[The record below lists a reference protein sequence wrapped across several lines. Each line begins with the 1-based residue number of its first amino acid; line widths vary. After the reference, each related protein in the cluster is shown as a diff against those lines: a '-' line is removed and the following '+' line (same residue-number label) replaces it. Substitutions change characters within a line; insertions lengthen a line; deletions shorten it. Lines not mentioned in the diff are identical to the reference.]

1 MQISA
6 TMRPVSSVLFLIF
19 SIFIDLL
26 YSFGGVAQ
34 TRAPVGTAGTLQ
46 GEVMHTVFLVGNT
59 GAPADTSAGAK
70 LYFLQ
75 EQLLASGKASNLVF
89 IGNPF
94 YPRLLP
100 PATSPQRANAEQVL
114 KAQLAILKN
123 YEGQVHI
130 IPGDYHLKKDKN
142 NASRRAQQQEQ
153 FIRDYL
159 QNENVFMPENGCPG
173 PSQIEINENILLL
186 LLDTKWFLPGSP
198 KVSEEAGCTATSAAA
213 VLAEVDD
220 ALKSNPQKQVI
231 VATHVAQDIKP
242 YYYRSMQ
249 KAYSEIYS
257 QHPGLIHVEDHSS
270 ALEYAWQ
277 DSINYIRTGWRSQ
290 DRKLKQKLAPV
301 FTQPEPGFAKVI
313 FYTNGEAWLEFWSTP
328 LGNKPT
334 AKMAYR
340 RLLMKKATLGQ
351 LNAQIKPSR
360 AVNYADSTVTVNASE
375 LYQVNSFKRWLLGE
389 NYRQEWATPIPL
401 PVFDVGKEKGG
412 LKVVQRGGGFQTRS
426 LRLVDAQGKEFVV
439 RSVEKYPIEAIPR
452 ALRRTVAADIVKD
465 QISASHPYAPL
476 VVAPL
481 AQAAGVYHTNP
492 KYVFIPDDPRLG
504 SFRTGLANTIG
515 LFEERPDDDESQ
527 APHFGNSKKV
537 YSTDKVLE
545 KIHEDND
552 DQVDQQAVVRAR
564 LFDFFIG
571 DWDRHEDQWRWASFD
586 NESGKGKTYQPI
598 PRDRDMTFFVNQ
610 GVIPKIASRQW
621 LMPKF
626 QGFDEAIR
634 DITTFNF
641 NARYFDRTFL
651 NALSLED
658 WVKTATELQKSLTDE
673 AIEVAM
679 RKLPA
684 PIYRIRGAATTD
696 TLKARRGR
704 LIKDATDYY
713 QFLAREVD
721 VVGSD
726 KSEFFKVTR
735 LTDENTQVEVFKISK
750 NNQVEQSVYNRIFK
764 ISETREVRLYG
775 LGGDDIF
782 TVTGSVKRG
791 ILIRIIGGEG
801 DDKITDSSRV
811 QKGRRKT
818 IIYDTAT
825 GNQLQ
830 IASETK
836 NLTSDRNEEVN
847 AYDRKSFRYN
857 YLGPLASI
865 EYNKDD
871 GFYLGGGFL
880 ATQQGFRKDPFASSH
895 RFIANYALAT
905 RSFLFNYAGYFTQ
918 TLGVFDVGLNL
929 DVKTRNF
936 ADNFFGLSNESVYNQ
951 EFDIDFYRYRSERYS
966 FNVLL
971 GRRWGKYQRLL
982 FGPAYQFVQVQEPVN
997 RYLEQFSPAELSPND
1012 PFASKSYTG
1021 LLVSYELD
1029 SRDNKTL
1036 PNRGVYFQ
1044 TEASGYLGTN
1054 NFSTDYSRVNSQ
1066 VSFFQTVHLPF
1077 KVVLAARVGGG
1088 TTLGDF
1094 EFFQANTLDGLY
1106 NVRGNRRS
1114 RYSGRSSF
1122 YNNLE
1127 ARIPLFKFQTYLFPG
1142 AAGIMAFH
1150 DSGRVWNDNEQSSK
1164 WHRGYG
1170 GGFWFAPV
1178 NLIVITAG
1186 YMVSDENRLPL
1197 ISAGFLF

>member
-6 TMRPVSSVLFLIF
+6 TMMPLSSACFLIF
-19 SIFIDLL
+19 TAFLTL
-26 YSFGGVAQ
+26 FYPVGGVAQ
-34 TRAPVGTAGTLQ
+34 TPASGTS
-46 GEVMHTVFLVGNT
+46 EVMHTVFLVGNT
-59 GAPADTSAGAK
+59 GAPTDTSAGAK
-70 LYFLQ
+70 LRLLQ
-75 EQLLASGKASNLVF
+75 EQLLPAGKASNLVF
-89 IGNPF
+89 IGNTF

-100 PATSPQRANAEQVL
+100 PVTDPQRAKAEQAL

-123 YEGQVHI
+123 YKGQVHI
-130 IPGDYHLKKDKN
+130 IPGDYELKSDKN
-142 NASRRAQQQEQ
+142 DAPRRARQQEQ
-153 FIRDYL
+153 FIQEYL
-159 QNENVFMPENGCPG
+159 QNENVFMPENSCPG
-173 PSQIEINENILLL
+173 PAQIEINDNILLL
-186 LLDTKWFLPGSP
+186 LLDTKWFLPRSP
-198 KVSEEAGCTATSAAA
+198 KVDEDAGCAATSAAS

-220 ALKSNPQKQVI
+220 ALKSNAQKQVI

-242 YYYRSMQ
+242 FYYQGLQ
-249 KAYSEIYS
+249 KAYSKIYS
-257 QHPGLIHVEDHSS
+257 QHPGLIHVEDTSP
-270 ALEYAWQ
+270 ALEYAWH
-277 DSINYIRTGWRSQ
+277 DSVNYIRTGWRSQ
-290 DRKLKQKLAPV
+290 HRKIKQKPATV
-301 FTQPEPGFAKVI
+301 FTQDAPGFAKVV
-313 FYTNGEAWLEFWSTP
+313 FYTNGEAWLEFWTTTWGP
-328 LGNKPT
+328 QPT

-340 RLLMKKATLGQ
+340 RLLMKKATLAQ
-351 LNAQIKPSR
+351 LNAQIKPTR
-360 AVNYADSTVTVNASE
+360 AINYADSTVTVEASD
-375 LYQVNSFKRWLLGE
+375 LYQVNGFKRWLLGE
-389 NYRQEWATPIPL
+389 NYRREWATPVQL
-401 PVFDVGKEKGG
+401 PVFDMGKIKGG
-412 LKVVQRGGGFQTRS
+412 LEVVQRGGGFQTRS
-426 LRLVDAQGKEFVV
+426 LRLVDAEGKEFVV

-476 VVAPL
+476 VVPSL

-492 KYVFIPDDPRLG
+492 QYFYIPDDPRLG

-515 LFEERPDDDESQ
+515 LFEERPDDDESK

-545 KIHEDND
+545 KIYEDND
-552 DQVDQQAVVRAR
+552 DQVDQKAVVRAR
-564 LFDFFIG
+564 LFDFIIG

-610 GVIPKIASRQW
+610 GVIPKFASRKW

-641 NARYFDRTFL
+641 NARYFDRIFL
-651 NALSLED
+651 NALSLDD
-658 WVKTATELQKSLTDE
+658 WLKTATELQQSLPDE
-673 AIEVAM
+673 AIEAAM
-679 RKLPA
+679 KKLPA
-684 PIYRIRGAATTD
+684 PIYQIRGAATID
-696 TLKARRGR
+696 TLQARRSR

-713 QFLAREVD
+713 LFLARQVD

-726 KSEFFKVTR
+726 KQELFKVTR
-735 LTDENTQVEVFKISK
+735 LNDETTQVEVFKISK
-750 NNQVEQSVYNRIFK
+750 DNEVEQAIYSRIFK

-811 QKGRRKT
+811 QKGSRKT
-818 IIYDTAT
+818 IVYDTAT
-825 GNQLQ
+825 GNQLNLT
-830 IASETK
+830 SETK
-836 NLTSDRNEEVN
+836 NETSDRHEEVN

-880 ATQQGFRKDPFASSH
+880 ATQQGFRKEPFASSH

-905 RSFLFNYAGYFTQ
+905 HSFLFNYAGYFTQ
-918 TLGVFDVGLNL
+918 AFGVFDVALNL

-951 EFDIDFYRYRSERYS
+951 EFSIDYYRYRSERYT

-971 GRRWGKYQRLL
+971 GRRWGKYQRFL
-982 FGPAYQFVQVQEPVN
+982 FGPAYQFVQVQEPKN

-1012 PFASKSYTG
+1012 PYASKSYAG
-1021 LLVSYELD
+1021 VQVSYELD

-1036 PNRGVYFQ
+1036 PSRGVYFQ
-1044 TEASGYLGTN
+1044 TEANGYLGTN
-1054 NFSTDYSRVNSQ
+1054 NFSTNYSRINSQ
-1066 VSFFQTVHLPF
+1066 LSFFQTVHLPF
-1077 KVVLAARVGGG
+1077 KVVLAARVGGS
-1088 TTLGDF
+1088 TTIGGF
-1094 EFFQANTLDGLY
+1094 EFFQASTLDGLY

-1114 RYSGRSSF
+1114 RYSGQSSF

-1127 ARIPLFKFQTYLFPG
+1127 ARIRLFNFQTYLFPG
-1142 AAGIMAFH
+1142 AAGVMVFH
-1150 DSGRVWNDNEQSSK
+1150 DSGRVWNDNEESSK

-1170 GGFWFAPV
+1170 GGVWFAPV
-1178 NLIVITAG
+1178 NLIVISAG